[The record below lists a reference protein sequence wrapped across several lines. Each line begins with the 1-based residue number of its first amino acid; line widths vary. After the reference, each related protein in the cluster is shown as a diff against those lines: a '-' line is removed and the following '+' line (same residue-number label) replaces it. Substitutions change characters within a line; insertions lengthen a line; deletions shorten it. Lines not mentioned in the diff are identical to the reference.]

1 MEEET
6 NVQQAYEELKHLR
19 RALRKDP
26 DNTEIIKE
34 IEIILKWL
42 EENE

>member
-6 NVQQAYEELKHLR
+6 EVQQAYEELKHLR
-19 RALRKDP
+19 RALRKKPED
-26 DNTEIIKE
+26 TYIIE
-34 IEIILKWL
+34 QIQIILKWL